1 MPILPTVLDRGG
13 SRELPTALGGLSPE
27 QAPANKSGPLHA
39 CHLDRYGNP
48 VPDTH
53 GSLGGCS
60 HQVPVERSLVPDL
73 LKLWIAVFVA
83 ALVLGAMG
91 ITMR

>member
-1 MPILPTVLDRGG
+1 M
-13 SRELPTALGGLSPE
+13 
-27 QAPANKSGPLHA
+27 
-39 CHLDRYGNP
+39 
-48 VPDTH
+48 
-53 GSLGGCS
+53 
-60 HQVPVERSLVPDL
+60 PDL

>member
-1 MPILPTVLDRGG
+1 M
-13 SRELPTALGGLSPE
+13 
-27 QAPANKSGPLHA
+27 H
-39 CHLDRYGNP
+39 
-48 VPDTH
+48 
-53 GSLGGCS
+53 
-60 HQVPVERSLVPDL
+60 DL